1 MLNVIEDDNHLVG
14 EIYFNVDSLSVSKV
28 ACDTTLTEKK
38 TVGNLK
44 HNFPKYQ
51 RGNAEYSVGDELFL
65 RVSFY
70 NDK

>member
-1 MLNVIEDDNHLVG
+1 MENDNHLVG
-14 EIYFNVDSLSVSKV
+14 EIYFNTDSLSVLKV

>member
-1 MLNVIEDDNHLVG
+1 MEDDNHLVG

-38 TVGNLK
+38 IVGNLK

-51 RGNAEYSVGDELFL
+51 RGNAEYSVGDELLL
-65 RVSFY
+65 RDSFY